1 MTLAIESGRFK
12 ALVACLLLAQI
23 LAGCAYLRE
32 EGWISPKE
40 NAAEEET
47 ETIAVDASRRGNND
61 IEPIESAVHQGPAA
75 PAGEPRVKPRVTA
88 LNAQEFTG
96 LQPEEIEELLGAPSA
111 ISMQGPILIWQYDS
125 GPCSAT
131 FQFFKEVETEIY
143 RLLQY
148 DFAGGAE
155 TYCLGRI
162 ERRKFG

>member
-1 MTLAIESGRFK
+1 MTLAKKSYRFK
-12 ALVACLLLAQI
+12 AFIACILLTQI

-32 EGWISPKE
+32 EGWISPKK
-40 NAAEEET
+40 NVSEEKV
-47 ETIAVDASRRGNND
+47 ETIVVDAPRRPDND
-61 IEPIESAVHQGPAA
+61 IEPVENAVRHGPAI
-75 PAGEPRVKPRVTA
+75 PAGAPRVKPQVTA
-88 LNAQEFTG
+88 LNAQDFTG
-96 LQPEEIEELLGAPSA
+96 LQPEEIEELLGPPSE